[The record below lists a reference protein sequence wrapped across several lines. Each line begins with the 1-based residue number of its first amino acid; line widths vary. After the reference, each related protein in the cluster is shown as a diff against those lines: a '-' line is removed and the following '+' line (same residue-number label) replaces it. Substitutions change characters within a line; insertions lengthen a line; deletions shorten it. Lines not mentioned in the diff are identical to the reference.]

1 MSEAFPHLFS
11 PIAIGS
17 CEIANRVVSTGHH
30 TYLADGVPDERLIA
44 YHEARARGGVGLI
57 VSEIVAV
64 HETAGFSPDLL
75 KAETEAV
82 IPAYAN
88 LAAAC
93 HRHGT
98 RLFAQLFHPGR
109 EILSASAG
117 MLPVALAPSAV
128 PNERFHIMPKPMS
141 TVLIRD
147 IVAGFGRTASFL
159 AEAGFDG
166 FEIVASHGYLPAQFL
181 NPRTNL
187 RTDEYGGDFDRRL
200 RFLRDVITA
209 IRKAAGSKALGLRIS
224 GSEMDTDGL
233 GETEVLDVCTA
244 LAGDLDYLSVVAG
257 TSASLGGSVHIVPP
271 MGLEHG
277 YAAPLA
283 ARIKAAVPVPVIV
296 TGRINQPQIA
306 ERLLAGGDAD
316 LCGMTR
322 ALICDPAMVA
332 KAGDGRLDDIRACI
346 GCNQACIGRAHKG
359 LGISCIQHPETGR
372 ELEFA
377 APSLMVERKR
387 VVVVGGGPA
396 GMKAAAVAAARGH
409 DVTLFERRRTLGG
422 QTRLAQRLPGRE
434 EFGGI
439 IDNLRREMD
448 RAGVVVETGRA
459 IDSDLIG
466 DVAAD
471 AVIVATGARP
481 HVPVLAGLDASHVV
495 TAWEVLEDRANVG
508 TNVLIADWRADW
520 IGLGLAERLARAGC
534 AVTLCVNAAMA
545 GETLQIYTRNHYV
558 GRLHRLGVAIRTH
571 ARLFGVDEDSVYLQD
586 TLTEEPIVEEGI
598 DTLVLSLGHLA
609 EDDLENKL
617 TEAGIAHVAIGDCV
631 APRTAEEAVY
641 EGLLAGWKA

>member
-1 MSEAFPHLFS
+1 MSEAFPHLLS

-44 YHEARARGGVGLI
+44 YHEARARGGAGLI

-88 LAAAC
+88 LVSAC
-93 HRHGT
+93 HHHGA

-141 TVLIRD
+141 AVLIRD
-147 IVAGFGRTASFL
+147 IVAGFARTASYL

-187 RTDEYGGDFDRRL
+187 RTDEYGGDFGRRL
-200 RFLRDVITA
+200 RFVRDVIAA
-209 IRKAAGSKALGLRIS
+209 IREATGTKVLGLRIS
-224 GSEMDTDGL
+224 GSEMDSDGL
-233 GETEVLDVCTA
+233 AEAEVLEICRA
-244 LAGDLDYLSVVAG
+244 IAPELDYLSVVAG

-271 MGLEHG
+271 MGLDHG
-277 YAAPLA
+277 YAAPFA

-306 ERLLAGGDAD
+306 ERILAGGEAD

-332 KAGDGRLDDIRACI
+332 KTRERRLDDIRACI

-359 LGISCIQHPETGR
+359 LGISCIQHPESGR

-377 APSLMVERKR
+377 APPAITRRKR
-387 VVVVGGGPA
+387 VLVAGGGPA
-396 GMKAAAVAAARGH
+396 GMKVAAIAAARGH
-409 DVTLFERRRTLGG
+409 DVTLHERDRTLGG
-422 QTRLAQRLPGRE
+422 QARLAQRLPGRE

-448 RAGVVVETGRA
+448 LAGVTIKVGQGLDIALVKAE
-459 IDSDLIG
+459 
-466 DVAAD
+466 AAD

-481 HVPVLAGLDASHVV
+481 HVPILAGLDGAHVV
-495 TAWEVLEDRANVG
+495 TAWDVLEERANIG
-508 TNVLIADWRADW
+508 ANVVIADWRADW
-520 IGLGLAERLARAGC
+520 IGLGLAERLAKAGC
-534 AVTLCVNAAMA
+534 SVTLCVNAAMA
-545 GETLQIYTRNHYV
+545 GEALQIYTRNHYV
-558 GRLHRLGVAIRTH
+558 GRLHRLGVRIRTH
-571 ARLFGVDEDSVYLQD
+571 VRLFGADEDAVYLQD
-586 TLTEEPIVEEGI
+586 TLTQEAVVQDGV

-609 EDDLENKL
+609 EDDLETRL
-617 TEAGIAHVAIGDCV
+617 VEQGIACVAIGDCV
-631 APRTAEEAVY
+631 VPRTAEEAVY
-641 EGLLAGWKA
+641 EGLLAGWKL

>member
-1 MSEAFPHLFS
+1 MKESFPHLLS
-11 PIAIGS
+11 PITIGS

-30 TYLADGVPDERLIA
+30 TYLADTVPDERLIA
-44 YHEARARGGVGLI
+44 YHEARARGGAGLI

-64 HETAGFSPDLL
+64 HETAGFSSDLL
-75 KAETEAV
+75 KTDSEAA
-82 IPAYAN
+82 IPAYAD
-88 LAAAC
+88 LASAC

-141 TVLIRD
+141 AALIRD
-147 IVAGFGRTASFL
+147 IVAGFGRTASYL

-187 RTDEYGGDFDRRL
+187 RTDEYGGDFERRQ
-200 RFLRDVITA
+200 RFLKDVIAA
-209 IRKAAGSKALGLRIS
+209 IRQATGSRALGLRIS
-224 GSEMDTDGL
+224 GSEMDADGL
-233 GETEVLDVCTA
+233 QETEVLEVCTA
-244 LAGDLDYLSVVAG
+244 VAPDLDYLSVVAG

-271 MGLEHG
+271 MGLDHG
-277 YAAPLA
+277 YAAPFA
-283 ARIKAAVPVPVIV
+283 SRIKASVPVPVIV

-306 ERLLAGGDAD
+306 ERILAGGEAD

-322 ALICDPAMVA
+322 ALICDPVMVA
-332 KAGDGRLDDIRACI
+332 KTREGRLDDIRACI

-377 APSLMVERKR
+377 APPPRFRRKR
-387 VVVVGGGPA
+387 VLVAGGGPA

-409 DVTLFERRRTLGG
+409 DVTLFERERTLGG
-422 QTRLAQRLPGRE
+422 QARLAQRLPGRD

-448 RAGVVVETGRA
+448 LAGVVVETGRG
-459 IDSDLIG
+459 IDPDLIE
-466 DVAAD
+466 DEAAD

-481 HVPVLAGLDASHVV
+481 HVPALAGLDEAHVV
-495 TAWEVLEDRANVG
+495 TAWDVLEEKANIGSRV
-508 TNVLIADWRADW
+508 VIADWRADW
-520 IGLGLAERLARAGC
+520 IGLGLAERLAKTGC
-534 AVTLCVNAAMA
+534 SVTLCVNAAMA

-558 GRLHRLGVAIRTH
+558 GRLHRLGVTIRTH
-571 ARLFGVDEDSVYLQD
+571 ARLFGTDEDCVYLQD
-586 TLTEEPIVEEGI
+586 TLTDAPIIEEGV

-617 TEAGIAHVAIGDCV
+617 VETGVDCVAIGDCV
-631 APRTAEEAVY
+631 TPRTAEEAVY
-641 EGLLAGWKA
+641 EGLHAGWQI